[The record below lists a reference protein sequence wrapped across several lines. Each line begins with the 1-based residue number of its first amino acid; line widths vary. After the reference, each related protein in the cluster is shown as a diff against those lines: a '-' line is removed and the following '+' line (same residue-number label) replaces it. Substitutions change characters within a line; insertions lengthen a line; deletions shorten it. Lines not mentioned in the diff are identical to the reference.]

1 MDIKK
6 TFSELPPESKRKLTI
21 LVTVI
26 AFIIIAFLGYYAT
39 RGGKGKTVA
48 SKTEKPVV
56 VNSLKPHVLEKTV
69 VNELRG
75 SQSKLI
81 NKVDK
86 LAKTVEKIQ
95 KEKTAKPAHIINPAQ
110 QKIVKNFP
118 PPIPPSQASRS
129 AKNLNGK
136 PLNPVILGNIAI
148 QTNGS
153 YKAPAKASAGS
164 SKKKARTIYLPPS
177 FMEASLLSGLDAPTA
192 NGASGQP
199 VPVLL
204 RVRDIAVLPNDVKAN
219 LKGCFVIADGYGRL
233 DTERV
238 SLRLVSLSC
247 IAKNGHAVIDQPVK
261 GFIVDS
267 DGKIGLK
274 GTVVS
279 KMGSI
284 LAREA
289 FAGFLE
295 GFGDAVQTAGSTNNI
310 TALGTTTT
318 FNTKNIG
325 RQAIA
330 GGIGKA
336 SKKLASFYAKLADQT
351 LPVIEVGA
359 TKRVTLVISKGV
371 KLKIMNYCVGG
382 SVCD

>member
-1 MDIKK
+1 MK
-6 TFSELPPESKRKLTI
+6 SK
-21 LVTVI
+21 
-26 AFIIIAFLGYYAT
+26 
-39 RGGKGKTVA
+39 
-48 SKTEKPVV
+48 PM
-56 VNSLKPHVLEKTV
+56 
-69 VNELRG
+69 
-75 SQSKLI
+75 
-81 NKVDK
+81 
-86 LAKTVEKIQ
+86 
-95 KEKTAKPAHIINPAQ
+95 
-110 QKIVKNFP
+110 
-118 PPIPPSQASRS
+118 
-129 AKNLNGK
+129 
-136 PLNPVILGNIAI
+136 NPVILGNIAI

-153 YKAPAKASAGS
+153 YKKTTKSSSPDN

-192 NGASGQP
+192 DGASGQP

-289 FAGFLE
+289 LAGFLE
-295 GFGDAVQTAGSTNNI
+295 GFGDAVQTAGSASNI

-318 FNTKNIG
+318 TFDTKNIG

-336 SKKLASFYAKLADQT
+336 AKKLSSFYAKLADQT

-371 KLKIMNYCVGG
+371 KLKIMNYCIGG
-382 SVCD
+382 SLCD